1 MGWVSGFGAKAGGAA
16 GVVDASFGAAG
27 FGDRGAGFGV
37 LGFGAGAAYGAAG
50 AGAGFEAG
58 L

>member
-1 MGWVSGFGAKAGGAA
+1 MSGFGAKAGGAA